1 MIPILLGGA
10 ALWGMSNLSN
20 AERHIKNAN
29 EINAQAAFI
38 ANAANH
44 KVRNAHSHM
53 TNILSS
59 LGALKMDIM
68 SDNIDDVV
76 DTMSGIYKNF
86 KLNRDTRG
94 LRELED
100 NGFSHQVLDEMHT
113 LSNKAI
119 ELAHTEIITSPDSG
133 VFCAIGMFGSTVL
146 GLSAIAAPA
155 MLLYSFMQSDEAEAA
170 LYEAKTKLD
179 EARYYEAR
187 SENICALFHAISKR
201 GQQIQ
206 DLLNSLNNYLTPAVM
221 NMNSIKDIYGYDYRQ
236 YSEDAKANV
245 FYMWQIAQTVKSIID
260 TSIIQEDWSI
270 NPDLEEPIEIG
281 QQTIALLNDQ

>member
-1 MIPILLGGA
+1 
-10 ALWGMSNLSN
+10 
-20 AERHIKNAN
+20 
-29 EINAQAAFI
+29 
-38 ANAANH
+38 
-44 KVRNAHSHM
+44 
-53 TNILSS
+53 
-59 LGALKMDIM
+59 
-68 SDNIDDVV
+68 
-76 DTMSGIYKNF
+76 
-86 KLNRDTRG
+86 
-94 LRELED
+94 
-100 NGFSHQVLDEMHT
+100 
-113 LSNKAI
+113 
-119 ELAHTEIITSPDSG
+119 
-133 VFCAIGMFGSTVL
+133 
-146 GLSAIAAPA
+146 